1 MRRLAAALLA
11 GASRGAAAG
20 PSLLDASI
28 DAPPWVAARDYG
40 LRAAVD
46 GDAWDARLA
55 KSRRFQTC
63 DRERNREG
71 GRYGSTDCEGYE
83 ALARFFWRRERGVV
97 LELGGLDGIRASE
110 SLLFDAAAGFRR
122 VVVDASPAARPRR
135 RARAAGAAGV
145 VAAICD
151 DANGAVHWLAADKF
165 PEVRCVAE
173 FAPEEF
179 LATHHVRAAEAF
191 ANASRSW
198 ARVDWTELSRA
209 LAADDVAYETAG
221 PAKRRERQ
229 GRRVALVAC
238 ASLTEILVDRLG
250 VAHVDFAILD
260 VEGAEL
266 EVLRTI
272 DWRRLSFGVLCVET
286 GSPLGT
292 RPAAFRDAVV
302 AHMAAA
308 APAYALHGHD
318 GRNTWFVNR
327 DFVASARPPS

>member
-20 PSLLDASI
+20 PSLL

-63 DRERNREG
+63 DRERNRKG

-135 RARAAGAAGV
+135 GRQAPRASSRRSATRAA
-145 VAAICD
+145 
-151 DANGAVHWLAADKF
+151 
-165 PEVRCVAE
+165 RC
-173 FAPEEF
+173 
-179 LATHHVRAAEAF
+179 
-191 ANASRSW
+191 
-198 ARVDWTELSRA
+198 
-209 LAADDVAYETAG
+209 
-221 PAKRRERQ
+221 
-229 GRRVALVAC
+229 
-238 ASLTEILVDRLG
+238 I
-250 VAHVDFAILD
+250 
-260 VEGAEL
+260 
-266 EVLRTI
+266 
-272 DWRRLSFGVLCVET
+272 
-286 GSPLGT
+286 GSPRT
-292 RPAAFRDAVV
+292 SSRR
-302 AHMAAA
+302 
-308 APAYALHGHD
+308 
-318 GRNTWFVNR
+318 
-327 DFVASARPPS
+327 